1 MREIVL
7 DTETTGLDPKDGHR
21 IVEIGCVELLNHIP
35 TGQEYHCYINPQ
47 RDMPTGAFEV
57 HGLSESFL
65 SKHPV
70 FADVALDFL
79 EFIDNSPLVIHNG
92 AFDLGFLN
100 AELERMGSDIL
111 PGERVI
117 DTLHIARRKFPGS
130 PNSLDAL
137 CRRFSIDNT
146 IRDKHGALIDSILLA
161 RVYLELIGGAQ
172 PGLDLVGQKDAGVN
186 QAATDNRQKSYPP
199 RQRPLQPLLTQEEYA
214 SHLRFVDEELGE
226 APLWKT

>member
-21 IVEIGCVELLNHIP
+21 VVEIGCIELLNHIP
-35 TGQEYHCYINPQ
+35 SGREYHCYINPE

-65 SKHPV
+65 RQHPV
-70 FADVALDFL
+70 FADVADQ
-79 EFIDNSPLVIHNG
+79 FIDFIGDAPLVIHNG

-100 AELERMGSDIL
+100 AELERMGSSLL
-111 PGERVI
+111 PPERVI

-137 CRRFSIDNT
+137 CRRFGVDNT

-161 RVYLELIGGAQ
+161 RVYLELIGGEQ
-172 PGLDLVGQKDAGVN
+172 PGLDLVDQKDSGDSPE
-186 QAATDNRQKSYPP
+186 QMTGQRKSYPP
-199 RQRPLQPLLTQEEYA
+199 RQRPLDPALTKEEYA
-214 SHLRFVDEELGE
+214 AHLRFLEDELGPS
-226 APLWKT
+226 ALWKT

>member
-21 IVEIGCVELLNHIP
+21 IVEIGCIELLNHMP
-35 TGQEYHCYINPQ
+35 TGEEYHCYINPE

-65 SKHPV
+65 RQHPV
-70 FADVALDFL
+70 FADVVSDFIQ
-79 EFIDNSPLVIHNG
+79 FIGDAPLVIHNG

-100 AELERMGSDIL
+100 AELQRL
-111 PGERVI
+111 NNAPLLQERVI

-137 CRRFSIDNT
+137 CRRFGIDNT

-161 RVYLELIGGAQ
+161 RVYLELIGGQQ
-172 PGLDLVGQKDAGVN
+172 PGLDLVDQKGGQDSTNDTAG
-186 QAATDNRQKSYPP
+186 QRKTYPP
-199 RQRPLQPLLTQEEYA
+199 RQRPLASCLTQEEYA
-214 SHLRFVDEELGE
+214 AHLRFVDGELGSE
-226 APLWKT
+226 ALWKN

>member
-21 IVEIGCVELLNHIP
+21 VVEIGCIELLNHIP
-35 TGQEYHCYINPQ
+35 TGQEYHCYINPE

-65 SKHPV
+65 RQHPV
-70 FADVALDFL
+70 FADVADGFI
-79 EFIDNSPLVIHNG
+79 EFIGDAPLVIHNG

-100 AELERMGSDIL
+100 AELERLGGTVL
-111 PGERVI
+111 PPERVI

-137 CRRFSIDNT
+137 CRRFGVDNT

-161 RVYLELIGGAQ
+161 RVYLELIGGEQ
-172 PGLDLVGQKDAGVN
+172 PGFDLADQKGKNDSAGQLDHQRK
-186 QAATDNRQKSYPP
+186 TYPS
-199 RQRPLQPLLTQEEYA
+199 RQRPLTSSLTEEEYA
-214 SHLRFVDEELGE
+214 AHVRFLEDELGPS
-226 APLWKT
+226 ALWKN